1 MLKFLQCV
9 DNFGKF
15 SWSLFSLLQPLWIS
29 SFTCHCCAILSSLQD
44 NHRRPSIIEKSTP
57 NSDAP
62 RLSRATGV
70 YEWSKKRWLW
80 YCLLIALCETN
91 GTFRKRKS
99 SNTFHKRKYSNKS
112 LVALFTISQTRRSLA
127 PILSTAKLD
136 ADLLYIIRI
145 DMIEKRFTWFTL

>member
-1 MLKFLQCV
+1 MHLDYLE
-9 DNFGKF
+9 
-15 SWSLFSLLQPLWIS
+15 LLEFMSGPKKDDD
-29 SFTCHCCAILSSLQD
+29 AI
-44 NHRRPSIIEKSTP
+44 
-57 NSDAP
+57 
-62 RLSRATGV
+62 V
-70 YEWSKKRWLW
+70 Y
-80 YCLLIALCETN
+80 IALCETN

-145 DMIEKRFTWFTL
+145 DMIGKRFT